1 MIDYKKL
8 SKKELSAITN
18 DIHGEFIR
26 RSAEEDNAKRV
37 FTAEEKQKIA
47 KWKREYRRLSNGVV
61 KNFKW
66 FAGITFN
73 ISVILEDDD
82 GNEITVAINEVKFK
96 SGTEEQRDLLSDM
109 ITGYISRDHLTVVEE
124 DIVPEVKELIVEV
137 RDSINAITIEADKMA
152 NDHRIDYWD
161 FWEEFIVD

>member
-1 MIDYKKL
+1 
-8 SKKELSAITN
+8 
-18 DIHGEFIR
+18 
-26 RSAEEDNAKRV
+26 
-37 FTAEEKQKIA
+37 
-47 KWKREYRRLSNGVV
+47 
-61 KNFKW
+61 
-66 FAGITFN
+66 
-73 ISVILEDDD
+73 VILEDDD